1 MQARTFGIPAQPPQ
15 YSDLTNVCMYPRI
28 LEIPLPFSIGG
39 IESLTIH
46 SFGAMVALAVLAA
59 AWLTG
64 REFDRLYAAGRL
76 KGVRLPVEA
85 KDKGRRR
92 NTMQVVSPSALVG
105 TLVVLVVVFGFA
117 GAKLFHIL
125 ENLPDFFAN
134 PGAMIFSSGGFTF
147 YGGLLVAAVAI
158 AWYLRNKKLS
168 VPISADAVA
177 PSLMLG
183 YGIGRLGCHLAGDG
197 DWGIAADLSAKPGW
211 IPTWL
216 WAETYPNNILGVH
229 IPEPGVYPT
238 SIYEFLMAT
247 ALFGVLWGF
256 RKHPFKP
263 GWLFSLYLV
272 FAGIERF
279 LIEQIRVNNVLN
291 FFGIDATQAEFIS
304 VLMIV
309 AGLVGLAFTSRKRVE
324 TEVEVVARPRVASS
338 HA

>member
-1 MQARTFGIPAQPPQ
+1 
-15 YSDLTNVCMYPRI
+15 MYPRI

-39 IESLTIH
+39 IDSLTIH

-64 REFDRLYAAGRL
+64 RELDRLYKAGRL
-76 KGVRLPVEA
+76 KGVRMPVET
-85 KDKGRRR
+85 KDKGRRK
-92 NTMQVVSPSALVG
+92 TTTQVVSPSALVG
-105 TLVVLVVVFGFA
+105 TLVVMVVVFGFA

-147 YGGLLVAAVAI
+147 YGGLLVAALAI
-158 AWYLRNKKLS
+158 AWYVRNKGLS
-168 VPISADAVA
+168 VPIMADAIA
-177 PSLMLG
+177 PTLILG

-197 DWGIAADLSAKPGW
+197 DWGIVSDLSAKPGW

-216 WAETYPNNILGVH
+216 WAETYRNNILGVN

-238 SIYEFLMAT
+238 SIYEFLMAV
-247 ALFGVLWGF
+247 ALFGVLWAL

-272 FAGIERF
+272 FAGAERF
-279 LIEQIRVNNVLN
+279 IIEQIRVNNVLN
-291 FFGIDATQAEFIS
+291 FFGIEATQAEFIS

-309 AGLVGLAFTSRKRVE
+309 AGLIGLALTSRKRDE
-324 TEVEVVARPRVASS
+324 KDAAAVVRPRVASS